1 MHRAFLKQTQTLV
14 TTAFGL
20 IAALAWNTAI
30 TTLVHTYLPTGSGL
44 AMLFLYALVVTALAV
59 FVGMTLARA
68 AAKVGLDDEKK

>member
-1 MHRAFLKQTQTLV
+1 MHRAFLKQTQALV

-30 TTLVHTYLPTGSGL
+30 TTLVHTYMPTGSGL

-59 FVGMTLARA
+59 FIGMTLARA
-68 AAKVGLDDEKK
+68 ASRAGLDDDGK